1 MLDPKIEIKKLPLS
15 ENLLRYYQER
25 CETAEQEYKDAIDA
39 FDKCKIAHEEHYKLA
54 WDLQQR
60 LQEIADL
67 QKDLNDTQLFLTEER
82 KRFMKVVAENDE
94 LRVQELQDRRKIH
107 YLLSITGPL
116 KQDDH
121 SISSKESQDSRVKDP
136 RDNEIESLKL
146 MVKSLQSQ
154 LEEQRYGYDE
164 IVENLKLNYQAC
176 IEEETRRR
184 QRDADKIQELTNKI
198 QRMENV
204 FRENIKEIL
213 QLKKDKMTEERRINE
228 ELASLLQEFGDL
240 KVKYHE
246 EKEKNDAIE
255 LEIESKIVTKYD
267 SLISELKWQN
277 DQYEGELRSIKFE
290 KEQYEESS
298 NRKIQI
304 LQKKVETLT
313 NNYNNMKKR
322 RNYDFEGF
330 SNDIATL
337 RKQLKGLEKQILKY
351 APYDDREY
359 RLMNIAKENER
370 QIDKVSSE
378 LRMLKAPLIAEKE
391 ELEWGFNSCF
401 SR

>member
-39 FDKCKIAHEEHYKLA
+39 IDKCKIAHEEHHKLV

-67 QKDLNDTQLFLTEER
+67 QKDLSDTQLFLTEER

-94 LRVQELQDRRKIH
+94 LRVQELQDRRKIQ

-116 KQDDH
+116 NQDDH
-121 SISSKESQDSRVKDP
+121 SISSKESQGSRVKDP

-164 IVENLKLNYQAC
+164 IIENFRLNHQAC

-184 QRDADKIQELTNKI
+184 QRDVNQIQELTNKI

-204 FRENIKEIL
+204 FRENIKGH
-213 QLKKDKMTEERRINE
+213 
-228 ELASLLQEFGDL
+228 SY
-240 KVKYHE
+240 V
-246 EKEKNDAIE
+246 
-255 LEIESKIVTKYD
+255 
-267 SLISELKWQN
+267 
-277 DQYEGELRSIKFE
+277 
-290 KEQYEESS
+290 
-298 NRKIQI
+298 
-304 LQKKVETLT
+304 
-313 NNYNNMKKR
+313 
-322 RNYDFEGF
+322 
-330 SNDIATL
+330 
-337 RKQLKGLEKQILKY
+337 
-351 APYDDREY
+351 
-359 RLMNIAKENER
+359 
-370 QIDKVSSE
+370 
-378 LRMLKAPLIAEKE
+378 
-391 ELEWGFNSCF
+391 C
-401 SR
+401 

>member
-391 ELEWGFNSCF
+391 ESEWGFNSCF

>member
-1 MLDPKIEIKKLPLS
+1 
-15 ENLLRYYQER
+15 
-25 CETAEQEYKDAIDA
+25 
-39 FDKCKIAHEEHYKLA
+39 
-54 WDLQQR
+54 
-60 LQEIADL
+60 
-67 QKDLNDTQLFLTEER
+67 
-82 KRFMKVVAENDE
+82 
-94 LRVQELQDRRKIH
+94 
-107 YLLSITGPL
+107 
-116 KQDDH
+116 
-121 SISSKESQDSRVKDP
+121 
-136 RDNEIESLKL
+136 
-146 MVKSLQSQ
+146 
-154 LEEQRYGYDE
+154 
-164 IVENLKLNYQAC
+164 
-176 IEEETRRR
+176 
-184 QRDADKIQELTNKI
+184 
-198 QRMENV
+198 
-204 FRENIKEIL
+204 
-213 QLKKDKMTEERRINE
+213 MTEERRINE